1 MSESLQNHV
10 EKLTKLHQQL
20 ESARESKVLS
30 AAMLHQL
37 EQIID
42 QLTQHS
48 DAAWQDA
55 ASWLANTMSIAPQI
69 APMIDR
75 ELLWFF
81 GGDCLHFLT
90 DEEIARFQQQE
101 DSNNH

>member
-1 MSESLQNHV
+1 MSETLQNHV
-10 EKLTKLHQQL
+10 QKLTRLHQQL
-20 ESARESKVLS
+20 DSTRESKVLS
-30 AAMLHQL
+30 DAMLHQL

-55 ASWLANTMSIAPQI
+55 SSWLANSMSIAPQI

-81 GGDCLHFLT
+81 GGDCLHYLT
-90 DEEIARFQQQE
+90 DEEINRFQQQ
-101 DSNNH
+101 DDAR

>member
-10 EKLTKLHQQL
+10 EKLTQL
-20 ESARESKVLS
+20 YKQLDNTRESKVLS
-30 AAMLHQL
+30 DAMLHQL
-37 EQIID
+37 ERIID
-42 QLTQHS
+42 QLVQHS

-55 ASWLANTMSIAPQI
+55 SSWLANAMSVAPQI

-81 GGDCLHFLT
+81 GGDCLHYLT
-90 DEEIARFQQQE
+90 DEEIDRFQRLE
-101 DSNNH
+101 ESEN